1 MKMCVHY
8 RLTIVLFLVPVL
20 LHKQIHFSAEDGE
33 NMLFKQ
39 REGGCHFQYKIA
51 TVQLV
56 YIDSAGSTKRF
67 PPSR

>member
-39 REGGCHFQYKIA
+39 REGGEAIFNIK
-51 TVQLV
+51 
-56 YIDSAGSTKRF
+56 
-67 PPSR
+67 